1 MSKHPQNDFT
11 SGPILGPLLRF
22 TLPILLALGLQM
34 MYGAVDLLVV
44 GRFGTAAD
52 VSAVSTGTQIL
63 NTATF
68 LITGLATGTTVL
80 LGRFLGAREPG
91 KAGRTIGAGI
101 ALFGVLGLVMTA
113 GLTIFSAPLA
123 GIMNAPAE
131 AMTPTVQYVRICG
144 AGSLFIVAYNLVGSV
159 FRGIGD
165 SKTPLLAVGIA
176 CTVNVA
182 GDLLLVAGFRMGAA
196 GAALAT
202 VLAQAISV
210 LLCLLILGKR
220 GLPFDFS
227 RSDIRFDR
235 HLIGRTVSIGAPI
248 ALQSGLV
255 SISFMV
261 LISIVN
267 SLGLVASAGVGVAE
281 KLCGFIMMVP
291 NAFSQALSAFVAQN
305 EGALKHDRSK
315 KALFTGIGASV
326 LCGIFLAW
334 LGFFQGDRLAALFAS
349 DRAVIAAAADYLK
362 AYAVDTLLVSFM
374 FCFAGYF
381 SGCGQTAFVMVKSLL
396 GAFGVRIPVA
406 WAMSRVAGVSL
417 FRLGLATPAST
428 ALELVLCLLWF
439 ARCEK
444 RIK

>member
-1 MSKHPQNDFT
+1 V
-11 SGPILGPLLRF
+11 R
-22 TLPILLALGLQM
+22 
-34 MYGAVDLLVV
+34 
-44 GRFGTAAD
+44 
-52 VSAVSTGTQIL
+52 
-63 NTATF
+63 
-68 LITGLATGTTVL
+68 
-80 LGRFLGAREPG
+80 
-91 KAGRTIGAGI
+91 
-101 ALFGVLGLVMTA
+101 GV
-113 GLTIFSAPLA
+113 
-123 GIMNAPAE
+123 
-131 AMTPTVQYVRICG
+131 
-144 AGSLFIVAYNLVGSV
+144 
-159 FRGIGD
+159 
-165 SKTPLLAVGIA
+165 
-176 CTVNVA
+176 
-182 GDLLLVAGFRMGAA
+182 
-196 GAALAT
+196 ALAT
-202 VLAQAISV
+202 VLAQLLSV
-210 LLCLLILGKR
+210 VLSMMLIRKK
-220 GLPFDFS
+220 GLSFPFS
-227 RSDIRFDR
+227 RSQIRFSKPVILR
-235 HLIGRTVSIGAPI
+235 VVKLGAPV
-248 ALQSGLV
+248 ALQDFLV
-255 SISFMV
+255 SCSFLV
-261 LISIVN
+261 LIAIVN
-267 SLGLVASAGVGVAE
+267 ALGVIASAGVGVAE
-281 KLCGFIMMVP
+281 KLCGFIMLVP